1 MARMMASL
9 SAPRVSLLVLT
20 LLSVPLLHC
29 GDDSSTGGAGG
40 AGASGGSGSTG
51 GSGGMGGAGGTGGAA
66 ADPPFDLEPNT
77 WNFVDFPEAQCMNGT
92 PTGIAINAHASS
104 QDVVIFLQG
113 GNACFNALS
122 CAVTANPNGYD
133 ASNFEEEREF
143 LDDSPYFD
151 RGNEANPLK
160 DFSYAYVPYCTGDV
174 HAGERADA
182 NVGGQMRQFHGY
194 TNMGKYLER
203 IVEEFPNAKRVVLAG
218 VSAGGFGAAY
228 NYDQVA
234 TAFGPDVKVTLID
247 DSGPPMSEEFIPQ
260 CLQEH
265 MRETWGI
272 TETLPADCADCDD
285 PVWIEPFISHVMTKY
300 ADRSLAIIS
309 SDSDETIS
317 NFWSFGENDCATLNG
332 GFAAYPA
339 GKYRQ
344 GLEDLRDRIAVE
356 AGGKFGLYLVDGTE
370 HVFLDNGFTVTV
382 DGTKLEEWIGSAI
395 AEDASFGNVSAD

>member
-1 MARMMASL
+1 MKASL
-9 SAPRVSLLVLT
+9 FAHRISLLAFALCS
-20 LLSVPLLHC
+20 LPLLHC
-29 GDDSSTGGAGG
+29 DEDSSTGGAGG
-40 AGASGGSGSTG
+40 TGAGGAAGGSGGSGGSGS
-51 GSGGMGGAGGTGGAA
+51 GGAPVE
-66 ADPPFDLEPNT
+66 PPFDLEPDT
-77 WNFVDFPEAQCMNGT
+77 WTFIDFPDAHCMNGT
-92 PTGIAINAHASS
+92 PTGIGINAHASS

-113 GNACFNALS
+113 GNACFNLLS
-122 CAVTANPNGYD
+122 CAVTANPDGYD
-133 ASNFEEEREF
+133 AETFDEEREF
-143 LDDSPYFD
+143 LDTSPYFD
-151 RGNEANPLK
+151 RGNDANPLK

-182 NVGGQMRQFHGY
+182 NVGGEVRQFHGY

-203 IVEEFPNAKRVVLAG
+203 LVAEFPNAKRVVLSG

-247 DSGPPMSEEFIPQ
+247 DSGPPLSEEFIPE

-272 TETLPADCADCDD
+272 TDTLPADCDGCSD
-285 PVWIEPFISHVMTKY
+285 PIWIEPFINHIMTKY
-300 ADRSLAIIS
+300 PERSLGIIS
-309 SDSDETIS
+309 SESDETIS

-332 GFAAYPA
+332 GFSAYPA

-344 GLEDLRDRIAVE
+344 GLEDLRDRIAAD
-356 AGGKFGLYLVDGTE
+356 AGGRFGLFLIEGDE

-382 DGTKLEEWIGSAI
+382 DGTKLEEWIGLAI
-395 AEDASFGNVSAD
+395 AEDAGFGNVSAD